1 VTFDPSAPDA
11 IHWRRWLTSALGDR
25 GVPADATI
33 EMQQRPVFE
42 AAVTRLLIDLSWSVG
57 DGSRS
62 AHAEVLVPIRR
73 ELGKGWSGW
82 PAYLAAVR
90 LLRTL
95 DSRRRPDPIPPIPP
109 RGIDKGVDKR
119 GQNAR

>member
-1 VTFDPSAPDA
+1 MTFDPSAPDA
-11 IHWRRWLTSALGDR
+11 THWRRWLTGALGDR

-57 DGSRS
+57 DGRRS

-73 ELGKGWSGW
+73 ELGSGWSGW
-82 PAYLAAVR
+82 PANLAAVR
-90 LLRTL
+90 LLRAL
-95 DSRRRPDPIPPIPP
+95 D
-109 RGIDKGVDKR
+109 
-119 GQNAR
+119 